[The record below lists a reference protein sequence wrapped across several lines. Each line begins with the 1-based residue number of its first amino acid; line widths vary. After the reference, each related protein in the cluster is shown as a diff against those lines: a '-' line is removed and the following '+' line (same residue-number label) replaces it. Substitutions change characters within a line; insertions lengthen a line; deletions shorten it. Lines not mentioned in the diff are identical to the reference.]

1 MTTAAGAAAF
11 ASFGATLGIG
21 KVVGLINPI
30 LTGATMLWL
39 MSDLMGSAYRVT
51 TPSTLQ
57 IAFLRQR
64 HLHRKEI
71 EELETNHKEIM
82 ESLETISDDLEEEQK
97 IALATKIMEHLKVNL
112 NILVVGATGV
122 GKSSTIAAL
131 FKDGK
136 DFVEISTDLK
146 PQTQNIEKFN

>member
-11 ASFGATLGIG
+11 ASFGATLDIG

-30 LTGATMLWL
+30 LTGATTLWL
-39 MSDLMGSAYRVT
+39 MSDLMGPAYRVT

-71 EELETNHKEIM
+71 E
-82 ESLETISDDLEEEQK
+82 
-97 IALATKIMEHLKVNL
+97 
-112 NILVVGATGV
+112 
-122 GKSSTIAAL
+122 
-131 FKDGK
+131 
-136 DFVEISTDLK
+136 
-146 PQTQNIEKFN
+146 